1 MVKEVFATFEDRRIL
16 NEGREKEEKKKKNKF
31 IKQYQEVVEEEVKKT
46 CQTEEYKK
54 EIESEKLKE
63 AYDNI
68 IELLKQYLDLK
79 EEYYNLIALWIIGTY
94 FHERFPS
101 YPFLFFN
108 AMRGSGKTRTLNLTT
123 YLSNQGQLLNS
134 LTEAV
139 LFRTTGTLGIDEFEG
154 VSKKGNENL
163 RELLNSAYKKGIMV
177 KRMKQVKTPEGNEQV
192 VESFEVYRPICL
204 ANIWGM
210 ESVLGDRCLTLV
222 LEKSFHRE
230 KVNLIE
236 VFREDKKAL
245 KIIKILKECSLC
257 RCSFSVETY
266 KEWNFFIT
274 NNYTNSTNYTNNTNN
289 TNYTQLFKRL
299 NLMDLNGR
307 ELELSM
313 PLCLIAAEIDK
324 KNYTILKKT
333 TLTLKELFESKREE
347 EFTENLDISLIDFIA
362 QFPVETKVFFSIKK
376 LVQQFKEFL
385 QNDEEWLNTKWLGR
399 ALKRLNLISEKRR
412 KSYGVE
418 VILNIEKAQEKIKK
432 FK

>member
-274 NNYTNSTNYTNNTNN
+274 NNYTNSINYTNNTNN